1 MFTIAYQK
9 EKRVNKMR
17 KIVSTMMK
25 NKKQGKKK
33 GKLLAV
39 AVVTGCMMLMSAG
52 MSSVDVKA
60 FHVEEWPDGVA
71 RYESIQKRHKLK
83 EVTVDGV
90 VYSYGVYL
98 NEDGEVEEVY
108 YYAKDF
114 KQEYK
119 KNGKAVYTNIK
130 IKNEIKGYPVRE
142 IGEEAFED
150 EKDIK
155 SVTFGKNMKLIGT
168 DAFRGCK
175 KLNDVTFSNNKQS
188 QSELSIYGSAFDN
201 TKISNKAKK
210 KNALVVTEQNIL
222 INDDGFG
229 ENVTIT
235 GDAFK
240 VIPGRLFA
248 GNKTVKNISISNLDV
263 IGEEAFLESSVK
275 EVSVKNVGKIDIRA
289 FALCNTDNVQ
299 IDGVNSMSDEVFAGD
314 FGTVS
319 IKNMSTWYTD
329 SLDCGRIDS
338 LVLSDIGTMDGGYSY
353 AIVQSATIGNVKK
366 ITSTALQSI
375 VIENLTIHDVKI
387 IASHAFRDSSFKNIL
402 IKNVDNVGSNML
414 RMRYLGMMTFENV
427 KTMHKNA
434 LTGSENSKDVKI
446 TKGTD
451 GVIKVEHTD
460 SAWKW
465 EDVTMNGVV
474 YEMYFEELYSTEMV
488 MRVKSFEQ
496 KYNADK
502 TPVYTDIVIPNKVNG
517 YKVDKIG
524 KNAFKN
530 HPEINTVKMNSYIK
544 TIEAGAF
551 ENCTGL
557 SDVTFAKVDKLKD
570 LSVAADAFHNT
581 AIYNSAIAKGQ
592 PVVTSQKVLLSSA
605 GFGKKVKITGKTV
618 AVIPNGMFENNKKIK
633 KLTVDGVTN
642 IGANAFAGCKLNKV
656 TVNNVDF
663 IGEKVFA
670 GSSLKKVTIKN
681 VNKMKQESFANAKV
695 INAKLTNVK
704 EKGYAFKDADVKNVT
719 FKGCDVDS
727 YTLEVNTLGT
737 AKFIKTSLPRKV
749 RHKLTI
755 TLKEVKK
762 GKTIIMKGVK
772 DTKWGK

>member
-1 MFTIAYQK
+1 
-9 EKRVNKMR
+9 MR
-17 KIVSTMMK
+17 K

-33 GKLLAV
+33 GKMLAV

-52 MSSVDVKA
+52 MSSLDVKA

-71 RYESIQKRHKLK
+71 RYESIQRRHKLK

-130 IKNEIKGYPVRE
+130 IKNKIKGYPVRE
-142 IGEEAFED
+142 IGEGAFED

-155 SVTFGKNMKLIGT
+155 SVTF
-168 DAFRGCK
+168 
-175 KLNDVTFSNNKQS
+175 SNNKQS
-188 QSELSIYGSAFDN
+188 QNELSIYGSAFDN

-229 ENVTIT
+229 ENATIT

-248 GNKTVKNISISNLDV
+248 GNKTVKNISISNLDI
-263 IGEEAFLESSVK
+263 IGEEAFLESAVK

-289 FALCNTDNVQ
+289 FALCDADNVQ

-329 SLDCGRIDS
+329 SLDCGRIDN
-338 LVLSDIGTMDGGYSY
+338 LVLSDIGTMDGGYPY

-375 VIENLTIHDVKI
+375 VIENLTIHDVK
-387 IASHAFRDSSFKNIL
+387 
-402 IKNVDNVGSNML
+402 
-414 RMRYLGMMTFENV
+414 
-427 KTMHKNA
+427 
-434 LTGSENSKDVKI
+434 
-446 TKGTD
+446 
-451 GVIKVEHTD
+451 
-460 SAWKW
+460 
-465 EDVTMNGVV
+465 
-474 YEMYFEELYSTEMV
+474 
-488 MRVKSFEQ
+488 
-496 KYNADK
+496 
-502 TPVYTDIVIPNKVNG
+502 
-517 YKVDKIG
+517 
-524 KNAFKN
+524 
-530 HPEINTVKMNSYIK
+530 
-544 TIEAGAF
+544 
-551 ENCTGL
+551 
-557 SDVTFAKVDKLKD
+557 
-570 LSVAADAFHNT
+570 
-581 AIYNSAIAKGQ
+581 
-592 PVVTSQKVLLSSA
+592 
-605 GFGKKVKITGKTV
+605 
-618 AVIPNGMFENNKKIK
+618 
-633 KLTVDGVTN
+633 
-642 IGANAFAGCKLNKV
+642 
-656 TVNNVDF
+656 
-663 IGEKVFA
+663 
-670 GSSLKKVTIKN
+670 
-681 VNKMKQESFANAKV
+681 
-695 INAKLTNVK
+695 
-704 EKGYAFKDADVKNVT
+704 NVT

-737 AKFIKTSLPRKV
+737 AKFIKTSLPHKV